1 MSFVQNAVQQVWL
14 PEDHPVVII
23 RRQWCAQCPDKFAIP
38 LLSGVLGENCKH
50 CGCIIAAKTRVAF
63 THCPIGKW

>member
-38 LLSGVLGENCKH
+38 LLSGV
-50 CGCIIAAKTRVAF
+50 
-63 THCPIGKW
+63 